1 MNLSNMSFF
10 GNGYEYADEP
20 GATSNMQLLCRLVR
34 LNLKPNYSST
44 FLFHCNL
51 YGIIIGLESRY
62 MRFFRFE
69 NSTHVVFHKIPL

>member
-51 YGIIIGLESRY
+51 YGIIIGL
-62 MRFFRFE
+62 
-69 NSTHVVFHKIPL
+69 